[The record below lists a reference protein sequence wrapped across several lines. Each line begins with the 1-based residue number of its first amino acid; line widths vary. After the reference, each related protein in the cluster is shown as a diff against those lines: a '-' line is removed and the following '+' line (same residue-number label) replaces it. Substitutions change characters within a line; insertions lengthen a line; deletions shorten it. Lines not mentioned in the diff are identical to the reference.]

1 MYLGHQKCGFFW
13 RRFLVESR
21 LYLSVIWVVKYD
33 QYYCWN
39 PNINDRDHPVQRL
52 YFVDTLTTIC
62 CIGNHFIVLKS
73 KTPFGTCRLQDIRV
87 FSSYLVRL
95 VCRFPDRFH
104 IKTLGCG
111 DGGWEIFKYV
121 HKSPG
126 IWRSENDLSCRPFHK
141 ELFRHSS
148 RWLRSGGWEKEGPG
162 IHRKGPRNVC
172 QMYGRPLTTYH

>member
-1 MYLGHQKCGFFW
+1 MIFEETVTRQ
-13 RRFLVESR
+13 LV
-21 LYLSVIWVVKYD
+21 
-33 QYYCWN
+33 
-39 PNINDRDHPVQRL
+39 
-52 YFVDTLTTIC
+52 FVYTLTTIC
-62 CIGNHFIVLKS
+62 CIGNHSQPLKACLLS
-73 KTPFGTCRLQDIRV
+73 ERV
-87 FSSYLVRL
+87 VYRIFSSFLHVL
-95 VCRFPDRFH
+95 CAPVCRFPDRFH

-172 QMYGRPLTTYH
+172 QMYGRPLTTYHQICSLSTKQLGTDTFSPKTFRHL